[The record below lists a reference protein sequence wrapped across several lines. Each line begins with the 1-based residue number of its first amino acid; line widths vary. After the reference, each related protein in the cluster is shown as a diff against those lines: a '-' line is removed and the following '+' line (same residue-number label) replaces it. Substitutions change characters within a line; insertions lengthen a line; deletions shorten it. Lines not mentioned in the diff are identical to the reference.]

1 MPGVVECAAFGIPD
15 ERLGELLVARV
26 VGNNIDPAA
35 IIAEVADK
43 LARYKAPAH
52 VRVGADP
59 LPRNDVGKID
69 KKRLRTEWTVTE
81 GIPA

>member
-1 MPGVVECAAFGIPD
+1 MPEVVECAAFGIAD

-26 VGNNIDPAA
+26 VGSDIDPAKV
-35 IIAEVADK
+35 IAEVAHK

-52 VRVGADP
+52 VRVGAAP

-69 KKRLRTEWTVTE
+69 KNRLRTEWTITE
-81 GIPA
+81 GAHA